1 MSGKQA
7 AQAAEYRATS
17 NMTLP
22 LSVIRRLEPY
32 KAKRRRGAFI
42 QAAVVAALDQAEQD
56 HAPAAEPEPAG
67 AEP

>member
-1 MSGKQA
+1 MSGKQGRPT
-7 AQAAEYRATS
+7 AEYRAII

-42 QAAVVAALDQAEQD
+42 EAAVVAALDQADQD
-56 HAPAAEPEPAG
+56 HAPGAKPEPAG
-67 AEP
+67 AEL

>member
-7 AQAAEYRATS
+7 RPTAEYRAII

-22 LSVIRRLEPY
+22 LSVLQRLEPY

-42 QAAVVAALDQAEQD
+42 EAAVLAALDKAEQD
-56 HAPAAEPEPAG
+56 RERAAA
-67 AEP
+67 AV